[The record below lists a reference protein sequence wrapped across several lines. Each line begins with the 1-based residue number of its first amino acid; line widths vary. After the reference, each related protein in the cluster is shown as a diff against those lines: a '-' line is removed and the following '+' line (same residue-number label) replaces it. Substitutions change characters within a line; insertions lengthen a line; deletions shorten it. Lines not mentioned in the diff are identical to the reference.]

1 MYKRTGFVILFFK
14 LTGVIKI
21 LSHMTKMM
29 KPGLSVNQFL
39 KKAEAVTDTLTHI
52 FDRRKAI
59 IRCPM

>member
-21 LSHMTKMM
+21 QSHMTKMM
-29 KPGLSVNQFL
+29 KPELSVNQFL
-39 KKAEAVTDTLTHI
+39 KEADTLTHI

-59 IRCPM
+59 IRSPM

>member
-21 LSHMTKMM
+21 QSHITKMM

-39 KKAEAVTDTLTHI
+39 KEVDTLTHI

-59 IRCPM
+59 IRSPM